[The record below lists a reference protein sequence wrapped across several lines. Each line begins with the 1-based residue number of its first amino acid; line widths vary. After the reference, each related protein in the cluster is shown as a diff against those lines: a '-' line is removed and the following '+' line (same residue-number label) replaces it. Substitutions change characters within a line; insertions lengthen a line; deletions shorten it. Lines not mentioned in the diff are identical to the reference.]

1 MTEVQGYVKDKET
14 KEPLIGAHVILE
26 DMYQGD
32 MVAGTVTDATGY
44 FSMEKRPGTIARISY
59 VGYNTAYPLLF
70 TGITS
75 HGVHEYFLEKS
86 ENVLNE
92 AVVIG
97 TIDKKPNYTWLIV
110 IIAVISIM
118 YLTNK

>member
-1 MTEVQGYVKDKET
+1 MTEVQGYVKDKQT
-14 KEPLIGAHVILE
+14 NEPLIGAHVILE

-44 FSMEKRPGTIARISY
+44 FSMEKRPGTVARISY
-59 VGYNTAYPLLF
+59 VGYNTMYPLLY
-70 TGITS
+70 TDGI
-75 HGVHEYFLEKS
+75 HDYFLEQS
-86 ENVLNE
+86 ENVLGE

-110 IIAVISIM
+110 IIAVISII
-118 YLTNK
+118 YLINK

>member
-1 MTEVQGYVKDKET
+1 MTEVQGYVKDKQT

-26 DMYQGD
+26 DMYMGD

-59 VGYNTAYPLLF
+59 IGYNTAYPLLY

-75 HGVHEYFLEKS
+75 HGVHEYFLEQS
-86 ENVLNE
+86 ENVLGE
-92 AVVIG
+92 AVVTG

>member
-1 MTEVQGYVKDKET
+1 MTEVQGYVLDKED
-14 KEPLIGAHVILE
+14 KKPLIGAHVILE

-44 FSMEKRPGTIARISY
+44 FSMEKRPGTVARISY
-59 VGYNTAYPLLF
+59 VGYNTAYPLLY
-70 TGITS
+70 TGVTS
-75 HGVHEYFLEKS
+75 NGVHEYFLERS
-86 ENVLNE
+86 ENIQSE
-92 AVVIG
+92 AVVTG

-110 IIAVISIM
+110 IIAVITII